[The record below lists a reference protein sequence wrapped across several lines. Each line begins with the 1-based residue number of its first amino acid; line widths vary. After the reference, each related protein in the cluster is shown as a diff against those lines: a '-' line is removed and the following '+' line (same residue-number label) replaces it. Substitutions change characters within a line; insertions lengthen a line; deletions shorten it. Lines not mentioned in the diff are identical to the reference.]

1 MIHSCVMM
9 WFVHLV
15 HVQELKSRNEVI
27 LETKARL
34 EDEVESLQSKATM
47 MGQHC
52 LYA

>member
-1 MIHSCVMM
+1 MSYSCVMM
-9 WFVHLV
+9 WFVCP
-15 HVQELKSRNEVI
+15 VQELKSRNEVI